1 MIKLEKENKKIKI
14 IQSATILFSTRGVRS
29 TTVDEIA
36 KKAKIGKGTIY
47 YYYTDKTEILRD
59 CYTRY
64 IQLKR
69 SQLFNLY
76 KEEKDVLLRIQ
87 KVLHYISTE
96 YHQDPFVSTL
106 FQEYK
111 EYRSPEITACL
122 KESEEEAI
130 KMISHLLEK
139 GYQQG
144 ALHNVPLPLTAFL
157 LVRMIFDYEQDYIKN
172 EKSDTDFLQL
182 LKHMLLKNGSG
193 ANTKGY
199 EKRK

>member
-59 CYTRY
+59 CYMRY

-76 KEEKDVLLRIQ
+76 KEEKDILLRIQ
-87 KVLHYISTE
+87 RVLHHISTE

-111 EYRSPEITACL
+111 EYRSPEITACF

-144 ALHNVPLPLTAFL
+144 VLHNLPLPLTAFM
-157 LVRMIFDYEQDYIKN
+157 LVRMIFDYEQDYIKS
-172 EKSDTDFLQL
+172 EKSDKEFLQL
-182 LKHMLLKNGSG
+182 LKHMLLKN
-193 ANTKGY
+193 
-199 EKRK
+199 

>member
-1 MIKLEKENKKIKI
+1 MIKLEKENKKMKI
-14 IQSATILFSTRGVRS
+14 IQSATILFSTRGVRN

-36 KKAKIGKGTIY
+36 KTAKVGKGTIY
-47 YYYTDKTEILRD
+47 YYYTDKTEILCD
-59 CYTRY
+59 CYIRH

-87 KVLHYISTE
+87 KILHYISLE

-111 EYRSPEITACL
+111 EYHSPEITTCF
-122 KESEEEAI
+122 KQSEEEAI
-130 KMISHLLEK
+130 NMISNLLEK

-144 ALHNVPLPLTAFL
+144 ALHKVPLPLTAFM
-157 LVRMIFDYEQDYIKN
+157 LVRMIFNYEQDYIKDD
-172 EKSDTDFLQL
+172 KSDTEFLQL
-182 LKHMLLKNGSG
+182 LKHMLLKN
-193 ANTKGY
+193 
-199 EKRK
+199 